1 MKKLIATLLAST
13 LFGVGCAPDDRAA
26 VETEPT
32 VSSATQM
39 GSGSESQTY
48 PMKQNY
54 NCESGQVVKVS
65 YTSVDTATVQYQGK
79 TREMRVAVSGSGAR
93 YVGDGME
100 WWTKGS
106 DRGSEGTLFR
116 HQSDATTGSI
126 IDSCV
131 AN

>member
-1 MKKLIATLLAST
+1 MKKLIATVLASA
-13 LFGVGCAPDDRAA
+13 LFAAGCAPDDRAA
-26 VETEPT
+26 VETGSASEP
-32 VSSATQM
+32 
-39 GSGSESQTY
+39 QTY
-48 PMKQNY
+48 PIKQNY

-65 YTSVDTATVQYQGK
+65 YSSVDTATVQYQGK

-93 YVGDGME
+93 YVGNGME

-106 DRGSEGTLFR
+106 GPGSEGTLFR
-116 HQSDATTGSI
+116 HQPDATTGPI